1 MGREGGRKEGER
13 REEGGRKEK
22 GGRRRGGRSGGVE
35 KEEEGNSPN
44 WQLYNGR
51 VWQVEHC
58 YGDTAR
64 CEGGRGG
71 EGKAHCPLHLSIGFR
86 VVVEVL
92 QGAEDLQETR
102 EEKGEVV
109 RKVQPR
115 RHFVK

>member
-1 MGREGGRKEGER
+1 MEGGRSVVVE
-13 REEGGRKEK
+13 RKEE
-22 GGRRRGGRSGGVE
+22 V
-35 KEEEGNSPN
+35 NSPN
-44 WQLYNGR
+44 WQLDNGR

-71 EGKAHCPLHLSIGFR
+71 EGKGHCPLRLSIGFR